1 MTWSESKRSG
11 RLPAPP
17 PSPSCWSHLVS
28 DAAASNTLFVLE
40 AVASLVE
47 KEEEEEEEE
56 EVRLRSLFL
65 FFNILSLFL
74 ALANE
79 ETTEDD
85 NQESS

>member
-17 PSPSCWSHLVS
+17 LSPSCWSHLVS
-28 DAAASNTLFVLE
+28 DAAASNTLFVSD
-40 AVASLVE
+40 AVASLVA
-47 KEEEEEEEE
+47 EEEEED
-56 EVRLRSLFL
+56 EVCLRSLFL

-74 ALANE
+74 VLADE

-85 NQESS
+85 NQESI